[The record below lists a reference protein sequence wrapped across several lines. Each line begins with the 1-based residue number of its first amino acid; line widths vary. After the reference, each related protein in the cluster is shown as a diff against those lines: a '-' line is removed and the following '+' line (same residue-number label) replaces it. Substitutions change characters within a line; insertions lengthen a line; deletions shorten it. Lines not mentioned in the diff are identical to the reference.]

1 MRPAGTDL
9 CPANVGSGVRLSPWI
24 YKAKFGGHG
33 RHLVRRKR
41 NPSKQQHLSEI
52 YDALPRF
59 MTAFAKA
66 DISTVMR
73 DWMVLC
79 LTTGLRRQESVT
91 HTW

>member
-1 MRPAGTDL
+1 
-9 CPANVGSGVRLSPWI
+9 
-24 YKAKFGGHG
+24 
-33 RHLVRRKR
+33 
-41 NPSKQQHLSEI
+41 
-52 YDALPRF
+52 